1 MLAGLERLHR
11 VLDQVGFLLLGIGV
25 YVLVGQADR
34 VPLGVQI
41 LLLTAVYLP
50 LALLIVVLSR
60 APDTT
65 LAPFRRH
72 GLAAPFFFVCG
83 LWLAAVGW
91 CAGLGLV
98 LDMRGVFEFHT
109 AGGAPVT
116 DAGQIADLLVWHSF
130 EQIPALGVND
140 TLGWDVPL
148 EYSGG
153 AGLLVLGFK
162 VLILL
167 PLVPVF
173 LAAFHHRRA
182 PEAAEPP
189 IAAAE

>member
-1 MLAGLERLHR
+1 MLGGLERLHR
-11 VLDQVGFLLLGIGV
+11 LLDQVGFLLLGIGV

-41 LLLTAVYLP
+41 LLLAAVYLP

-91 CAGLGLV
+91 CAGLGLA

-109 AGGAPVT
+109 PGGAPVT

-173 LAAFHHRRA
+173 IAAFRHRRA
-182 PEAAEPP
+182 PERADAPV
-189 IAAAE
+189 AAAE